1 MDPFKL
7 SWALL
12 AVAGLWLGV
21 AGHAHNRQGRMFNAP
36 TQQSPGSVLRSAGD
50 TLPTGH
56 DPTGHDPT
64 GQDPT
69 GQDRTGQSD
78 RPVERVTRRGRGR
91 VRGGRD
97 WTDWIGR
104 VDG

>member
-50 TLPTGH
+50 TLPTG
-56 DPTGHDPT
+56 
-64 GQDPT
+64 QDRT